1 MAQRNAQLDWL
12 VFAALGIA
20 WGSSYLFIKIGVE
33 TLAPFTLVA
42 GRLAI
47 GTAVLAAVL
56 RLSHQRLPRSRG
68 VYGHLV
74 VVALLG
80 IVIPFS
86 LITWGEQSIDSA
98 LAAILNGSVPLFAIV
113 LAALVLPDEPITVN
127 RLVGLLIGF
136 GGVVALT
143 TPDLRAGMG
152 GSLLAELALIG
163 SAVAYA
169 ASGVYARRFVRNIP
183 PLTNAFL
190 EVGFAF
196 VITFGLAAAFGHPL
210 ATQLQPSSVL
220 AVVWLGLVGS
230 GLAYLAFFWLLSRW
244 GATRTS
250 MVAYLLPVVGIMLGV
265 LVRHETVT
273 TVTLLGTVMVI
284 GGVALA
290 NSRYGHRR
298 LVGRGV
304 APSTPPMEAST
315 VGPGSAGRAVETQS
329 EASPA
334 GGRAQ
339 APR

>member
-12 VFAALGIA
+12 IFVALGIA

-33 TLAPFTLVA
+33 TLEPFTLIA

-47 GTAVLAAVL
+47 GTAVLAVLL
-56 RLSHQRLPRSRG
+56 RLSGQGLPRSRS

-74 VVALLG
+74 VIALVG
-80 IVIPFS
+80 VVIPFS

-98 LAAILNGSVPLFAIV
+98 LAAILNGSVPLFAIL

-136 GGVVALT
+136 GGVVVLT
-143 TPDLRAGMG
+143 SPNLRG
-152 GSLLAELALIG
+152 GINSSLLAELALIG
-163 SAVAYA
+163 SAVAYG
-169 ASGVYARRFVRNIP
+169 ASGVYARRFVRDVP

-196 VITFGLAAAFGHPL
+196 VISLALAVAFGNPL
-210 ATQLQPSSVL
+210 ATHLQPSSVL

-250 MVAYLLPVVGIMLGV
+250 MVAYLLPVVGIVLGV
-265 LVRHETVT
+265 LVRHEA
-273 TVTLLGTVMVI
+273 VTLLTVLGAGMVI

-298 LVGRGV
+298 LIGRGA
-304 APSTPPMEAST
+304 APAPPAAAPTSE
-315 VGPGSAGRAVETQS
+315 PGSAARSGAAPQDASQAADRA
-329 EASPA
+329 P
-334 GGRAQ
+334 

>member
-1 MAQRNAQLDWL
+1 MAQRNAQIDWL
-12 VFAALGIA
+12 IFPALGIA

-42 GRLAI
+42 SRLAI
-47 GTAVLAAVL
+47 GTAVLALVL
-56 RLSHQRLPRSRG
+56 RLSRQGLPRRRS

-136 GGVVALT
+136 GGVVVLT
-143 TPDLRAGMG
+143 SPNLRAGLSS
-152 GSLLAELALIG
+152 SLLAELALIG
-163 SAVAYA
+163 SAVAYGA
-169 ASGVYARRFVRNIP
+169 AGVYARRYVRDVP

-196 VITFGLAAAFGHPL
+196 VISLGLAVAFGNPL
-210 ATQLQPSSVL
+210 ATHIEASSVL

-250 MVAYLLPVVGIMLGV
+250 TVAYLLPVVGLALGLV
-265 LVRHETVT
+265 VRHEQ
-273 TVTLLGTVMVI
+273 VTLLTLVGTAMVLS
-284 GGVALA
+284 GVALA
-290 NSRYGHRR
+290 NSRYGQRR
-298 LVGRGV
+298 LIGRR
-304 APSTPPMEAST
+304 AAAAHPAAASRS
-315 VGPGSAGRAVETQS
+315 GPGSAGRPAEAPQ

-334 GGRAQ
+334 ADTAP

>member
-1 MAQRNAQLDWL
+1 MAQRNAQIDWL

-47 GTAVLAAVL
+47 GTAVLALVL
-56 RLSHQRLPRSRG
+56 RLSRQGLPRSRN

-136 GGVVALT
+136 GGVVVLT
-143 TPDLRAGMG
+143 SPNLRAGLSS
-152 GSLLAELALIG
+152 SLLAELALIG
-163 SAVAYA
+163 SAVAYG
-169 ASGVYARRFVRNIP
+169 ASGVYARRYVRDVP

-196 VITFGLAAAFGHPL
+196 VISLVLAVTFGNPL
-210 ATQLQPSSVL
+210 ATHVEASTVL

-230 GLAYLAFFWLLSRW
+230 GLAYLAFFWLLSQW

-250 MVAYLLPVVGIMLGV
+250 TVAYLLPVVGLVLGFV
-265 LVRHETVT
+265 VRHEQ
-273 TVTLLGTVMVI
+273 VTLVTLVGAAMVLS
-284 GGVALA
+284 GVALA
-290 NSRYGHRR
+290 NSRYGQRR
-298 LVGRGV
+298 LIGRRAAATPLV
-304 APSTPPMEAST
+304 AAST
-315 VGPGSAGRAVETQS
+315 SGPGSAGRAGAAPP

-334 GGRAQ
+334 ADRAP